1 LKNWNS
7 AMPEVVVRGG
17 TLVTEGLPQA
27 DIAIEDGRIVA
38 IGADLSGA
46 AAEEI
51 DARGLHVFPGL
62 IDVHLHFNEP
72 GRTEWEGAATG
83 SRALAA
89 GGGTLFFDMP
99 LNSTPCTVN
108 AEAFDR
114 KHAALAKSS
123 ITDFALWGG
132 LIPGNVSE
140 MAELAERGVVGFKAF
155 LCDSGLPEFPRAD
168 DLTLFDGLREA
179 ARLGL
184 PVAVHAESQEITQG
198 LAQRI
203 AAEDRGSVRAFLR
216 SRPVL
221 AELEA
226 IQRATLLAREAGAKL
241 HIVHVSSGR
250 GVALAAE
257 ARAQGADVSIETC
270 PHYLFFTED
279 DVERLGAVAKCAPPL
294 RDAVEQDALWTL
306 LLTGVVDIIASDHS
320 PAPPEMKTADFGRAW
335 GGIAGVQSTL
345 AVLLDRGYHCRQVSL
360 ERISSLVAAEPA
372 RRFRIPGKGSIAV
385 GNDADLALVD
395 VARSGQLQAQHLMQ
409 RHTLSPY
416 LGCIFRGRVVRT
428 IRRGETLFAAGEIVA
443 RSSGKFIRPSLS

>member
-1 LKNWNS
+1 
-7 AMPEVVVRGG
+7 MPDLVVRGD
-17 TLVTEGLPQA
+17 TA
-27 DIAIEDGRIVA
+27 DIVVEDGQIVA
-38 IGADLSGA
+38 IGPQLPG

-51 DARGLHVFPGL
+51 DARGLHIFPGL

-72 GRTEWEGAATG
+72 GRTDWEGAATG

-108 AEAFDR
+108 AEAFDQKR
-114 KHAALAKSS
+114 AALERSS

-132 LIPGNVSE
+132 LIPGNVPQ
-140 MAELAERGVVGFKAF
+140 MAELADRGVVGFKAF

-168 DLTLFDGLREA
+168 DLTLFEGMREA

-198 LAQRI
+198 LIR
-203 AAEDRGSVRAFLR
+203 RNGNGSVAQFLA
-216 SRPVL
+216 SRPVI

-257 ARAQGADVSIETC
+257 ARARGTDVSIETC

-279 DVERLGAVAKCAPPL
+279 DVERLGAIAKCAPPL
-294 RDAVEQDALWTL
+294 RAAADQDALWKQL
-306 LLTGVVDIIASDHS
+306 LAGTVDIVASDHS
-320 PAPPEMKTADFGRAW
+320 PAPPEMKTGDFGKAW

-345 AVLLDRGYHCRQVSL
+345 AVLLDRVPL
-360 ERISSLVAAEPA
+360 ERISSLVSAEPA
-372 RRFRIPGKGSIAV
+372 RRFRIPSKGAITI
-385 GNDADLALVD
+385 GMDADLALVD
-395 VARSGQLQAQHLMQ
+395 LSRSVQLRPEHLMQ
-409 RHTLSPY
+409 RHPMSNPY
-416 LGCIFRGRVVRT
+416 LGFTFRGNVERT
-428 IRRGETLFAAGEIVA
+428 IRRGETIFA
-443 RSSGKFIRPSLS
+443 SGKITARGPGKFVRPVR

>member
-1 LKNWNS
+1 
-7 AMPEVVVRGG
+7 MPDLVLRGDDF
-17 TLVTEGLPQA
+17 
-27 DIAIEDGRIVA
+27 DIAIEDGKIAA
-38 IGADLSGA
+38 IGRELPG

-51 DARGLHVFPGL
+51 DARGLHLFPGL

-108 AEAFDR
+108 ADAFDR
-114 KHAALAKSS
+114 KRAALEASS
-123 ITDFALWGG
+123 ITDFGLWGG
-132 LIPGNVSE
+132 LVPGNVCE

-198 LAQRI
+198 LARRI
-203 AAEDRGSVRAFLR
+203 AAHDRGTVRAFLE
-216 SRPVL
+216 SRPVI

-226 IQRATLLAREAGAKL
+226 IQRATFLAREAGAKL

-257 ARAQGADVSIETC
+257 ARARGTDVSIETC
-270 PHYLFFTED
+270 PHYLFFTAE

-294 RDAVEQDALWTL
+294 RHTEEQDDLWKEL
-306 LLTGVVDIIASDHS
+306 LAGRVDIVASDHS
-320 PAPPEMKTADFGRAW
+320 PAPPDMKTGDFGKSW
-335 GGIAGVQSTL
+335 GGIAGAQSTL
-345 AVLLDRGYHCRQVSL
+345 AVLLDRGHHSRGLSL
-360 ERISSLVAAEPA
+360 ERISSLIAREPA
-372 RRFRIPGKGSIAV
+372 RRFRIPSKGEIAV
-385 GNDADLALVD
+385 GMDADLTLVD
-395 VARSGQLQAQHLMQ
+395 LSGLFELRRKDLKQ
-409 RHTLSPY
+409 RHALSPY
-416 LGCIFRGRVVRT
+416 VGETFRGRVVRT
-428 IRRGETLFAAGEIVA
+428 IRRGETLFLNGEITA
-443 RSSGKFIRPSLS
+443 RGAGRFVRPCLS

>member
-1 LKNWNS
+1 MHDL
-7 AMPEVVVRGG
+7 VIRGDA
-17 TLVTEGLPQA
+17 Q
-27 DIAIEDGRIVA
+27 DIAIEDGKIVA
-38 IGADLSGA
+38 IGPELPSAT
-46 AAEEI
+46 EQI

-108 AEAFDR
+108 AAAFDR
-114 KHAALAKSS
+114 KQEALARSS

-140 MAELAERGVVGFKAF
+140 MADLAGRGVVGFKAF

-168 DLTLFDGLREA
+168 DRTLFDGLREA

-184 PVAVHAESQEITQG
+184 PVAVHAESQELTQ
-198 LAQRI
+198 QTVPR
-203 AAEDRGSVRAFLR
+203 DRTSVREFLAAH
-216 SRPVL
+216 PVI

-257 ARAQGADVSIETC
+257 ARARGTNVSIETC

-279 DVERLGAVAKCAPPL
+279 DIERLGAVAKCAPPL
-294 RDAVEQDALWTL
+294 RDAKEQNALWTQVL
-306 LLTGVVDIIASDHS
+306 SGAVDIVASDHS
-320 PAPPEMKTADFGRAW
+320 PAPPEMKSGDFASAW
-335 GGIAGVQSTL
+335 GGIAGVQSTFS
-345 AVLLDRGYHCRQVSL
+345 VLLDHGFHCRQLAL
-360 ERISSLVAAEPA
+360 ERISSLLATEPA
-372 RRFRIPGKGSIAV
+372 RRFQIPSKGSIAI
-385 GNDADLALVD
+385 GMDADLTLVD
-395 VARSGQLQAQHLMQ
+395 LERSVELLTEHLMQ
-409 RHTLSPY
+409 RHALSPY
-416 LGCIFRGRVVRT
+416 LGSTFRGCVVRT
-428 IRRGETLFAAGEIVA
+428 IRRGETIFDSGQITA
-443 RSSGKFIRPSLS
+443 RSSGTFVRPSLH